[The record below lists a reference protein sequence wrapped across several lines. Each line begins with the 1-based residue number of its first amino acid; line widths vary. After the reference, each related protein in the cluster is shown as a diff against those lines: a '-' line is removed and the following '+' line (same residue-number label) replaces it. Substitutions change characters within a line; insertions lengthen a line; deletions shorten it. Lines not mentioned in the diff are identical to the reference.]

1 MGRGSFHL
9 AALSRPAVRNLVMD
23 TSLSAARRAALH
35 RILWRL
41 HFWAGL
47 IGAPIVLFAALTGLL
62 YVFSPQIE
70 GWRHGH
76 LDRVPVTT
84 PALPLDNQVAVALA
98 DTPGST
104 LRFVVPA
111 HRPGDTTQV
120 YVTAPHAHHA
130 DAGGGHDHGLPT
142 GRIVYVDPGTGE
154 VIGQLAEMQRFKTW
168 AKKLHSSALQ
178 GDGWRWVLEL
188 GASWMLVLFASGLVL
203 WWPRSQADGGRGWK
217 ALIPRGGH
225 GRATW
230 RDWHAT
236 VAIAL
241 GLVLAVVLV
250 TGLTWSRHSGERF
263 RVMQQTL
270 GQESTKVPKDLVS
283 APGDGPLQ
291 SWQAVWN
298 RARAQAPD
306 IAMSISAPKGPAGV
320 WRADN
325 FDRSQPTQRFTLALD
340 ARTGATL
347 FSSGWDEQPLLAQAT
362 GVGIP
367 FHRGEFGVWNQA
379 LLAFAA
385 LAAVFSVVSGLVMW
399 WKRRPKGR
407 VAAPPLGV
415 AQLRQAPVWLWAVL
429 ALLGWAMPLF
439 GWSLVVLVAL
449 EATGA
454 VIPANA
460 GIHRG

>member
-1 MGRGSFHL
+1 
-9 AALSRPAVRNLVMD
+9 MD
-23 TSLSAARRAALH
+23 TPLSAADRRAALH

-70 GWRHGH
+70 AWRHGH
-76 LDRVPVTT
+76 LDHVPVAAQ
-84 PALPLDNQVAVALA
+84 ALPLDNQVAVALA
-98 DTPGST
+98 EAPGST

-111 HRPGDTTQV
+111 FRPGDTTQV
-120 YVTAPHAHHA
+120 YVTGAHAHSA
-130 DAGGGHDHGLPT
+130 EGGGHDHGLPT
-142 GRIVYVDPGTGE
+142 GRIVYVDPGTGQ
-154 VIGQLAEMQRFKTW
+154 VIGQLDEMQRFKTW

-203 WWPRSQADGGRGWK
+203 WWPRSQADGGRGWR
-217 ALIPRGGH
+217 ALVPRGGY

-241 GLVLAVVLV
+241 GLVLGVVLV
-250 TGLTWSRHSGERF
+250 TGLTWSRHSGDRF
-263 RVMQQTL
+263 RVVQQAL
-270 GQESTKVPKDLVS
+270 GQESTKAPRDLAS

-291 SWQAVWN
+291 SWQAVWD

-306 IAMSISAPKGPAGV
+306 IAMSISAPKGPTGV

-325 FDRSQPTQRFTLALD
+325 FDRSQPTRRFSLALD

-347 FSSGWDEQPLLAQAT
+347 FSSGWRDQPMLAQAT

-367 FHRGEFGVWNQA
+367 FHRGEFGVWNQIVLA
-379 LLAFAA
+379 LAA
-385 LAAVFSVVSGLVMW
+385 LAAVFSVASGLVMW

-407 VAAPPLGV
+407 VAAPPLGL
-415 AQLRQAPVWLWAVL
+415 AQVRQAPVWLWAVL
-429 ALLGWAMPLF
+429 GALGWGMPLF
-439 GWSLVVLVAL
+439 GWSAGVLVLL
-449 EATGA
+449 EATRFVRHTTA
-454 VIPANA
+454 
-460 GIHRG
+460 RLT